1 MRFIKLCTGKEKLIR
16 KLRSRE
22 LSKYYGLL
30 FCVLFFVQSY
40 AQNFDPSSQ
49 ISVVTASPGEILYNS
64 FGHSAIRINDTING
78 YDKVYNYGIFNFRT
92 PNFYGKFI
100 RGKLLYSLGLQRYNG
115 FVLDYKSQGRQVTER
130 VLNLNE
136 SQKAKVLQFLAENY
150 KPENRKYLYDFFYD
164 NCASRIRDV
173 FEQEAGINLVY
184 DTIGVKQITFRQLL
198 DEYLYNQPWSD
209 FGIDLILGLPA
220 DKKADFRNQMF
231 LPDYLEQNLSKA
243 TYDGKPLLGSQK
255 IVSPLTRSEGK
266 NQLFTPLIVMCLIAL
281 FYFASTFF
289 INNNKVQRFL
299 DAFLFG
305 ILAIAGCVFLFMWL
319 GTDHRACYQN
329 LNMLWANPLYVL
341 LIPYAKIK
349 DSKLIWWAVL
359 ILMIVLI
366 LAFPIFPQQYNM
378 AFIPIFFMV
387 VFRCIKN
394 LRD

>member
-1 MRFIKLCTGKEKLIR
+1 MIKLGKYWFVAFCI
-16 KLRSRE
+16 
-22 LSKYYGLL
+22 LSYI
-30 FCVLFFVQSY
+30 QSN
-40 AQNFDPSSQ
+40 AQQFHPSSQ

-64 FGHSAIRINDTING
+64 FGHSAIRINDTIND
-78 YDKVYNYGIFNFRT
+78 YDLVYNYGIFNFKT

-100 RGKLLYSLGLQRYNG
+100 TGKLLYSLGLQRYNS
-115 FVLDYKSQGRQVTER
+115 FVADYKRQGRQVTER
-130 VLNLNE
+130 VFNLNE
-136 SQKAKVLQFLAENY
+136 SQKTKVLQFLAENY

-173 FEQEAGINLVY
+173 FEQEAGVNLVY

-220 DKKADFRNQMF
+220 DKNADFRNQMF
-231 LPDYLEQNLSKA
+231 LPDYLEENLSKA
-243 TYDGKPLLGSQK
+243 THNGKPLLSLQK
-255 IVSPLTRSEGK
+255 VVTPLTKPESK
-266 NQLFTPLIVMCLIAL
+266 NHLFTPLIIMSLLAL

-289 INNNKVQRFL
+289 IGSKMIQWLL

-305 ILAIAGCVFLFMWL
+305 ILAIAGCILLFMWL

-341 LIPYAKIK
+341 LIPCAKVK
-349 DSKLIWWAVL
+349 GLKFVWWAVL

-366 LAFPIFPQQYNM
+366 FAFPVFPQQYNL
-378 AFIPIFFMV
+378 AFIPIIFMV
-387 VFRCIKN
+387 IFRCVKN
-394 LRD
+394 LKD